1 MRDVVEYGH
10 RVLLAFEDGSHFIVS
25 AGEDSFGT
33 HKGVIDLSKLIGAE
47 YGSALETAKG
57 EVFFVMRPR
66 FVDDL
71 FKMKRRTQIVYPKDM
86 AFIIFM
92 MDVKEGDLVIDAG
105 VGSAAMCGA
114 LARSV
119 GNMGRVFAYE
129 RRKDF
134 YDIAKSNLEKWGLLD
149 RVELKL
155 KDISEG
161 FDEKVNAIFLD
172 VPDPWNYISNC
183 SKALLGSGNLAIVCP
198 TTNQVQKVI
207 EAIESENFIMLEIW
221 ESLFR
226 KYKPV
231 SERLRPFD
239 RMVAHTAYM
248 IFARKAE
255 KRRKE
260 I

>member
-1 MRDVVEYGH
+1 
-10 RVLLAFEDGSHFIVS
+10 
-25 AGEDSFGT
+25 
-33 HKGVIDLSKLIGAE
+33 
-47 YGSALETAKG
+47 
-57 EVFFVMRPR
+57 
-66 FVDDL
+66 
-71 FKMKRRTQIVYPKDM
+71 
-86 AFIIFM
+86 
-92 MDVKEGDLVIDAG
+92 
-105 VGSAAMCGA
+105 MCGA

-207 EAIESENFIMLEIW
+207 EAIESENFIMVEIW

-255 KRRKE
+255 KRREE